1 MATLTPEQQ
10 SDVERRFKDLAVQW
24 FATTRY
30 RSNTHALQNGPVY
43 LELVGSGE
51 AVSPL
56 NLAEVRREPSVSW
69 FIVLAAISGEDPVP
83 PALAG
88 RVDAMARAW
97 LDWGRQRGYA
107 V

>member
-1 MATLTPEQQ
+1 MITLTPEQQ
-10 SDVERRFKDLAVQW
+10 LEVARRFQVLTRQW
-24 FATTRY
+24 VEVTRY
-30 RSNTHALQNGPVY
+30 RSNTQALRSHPGFQ
-43 LELVGSGE
+43 ELVALGE
-51 AVSPL
+51 PVVPMI
-56 NLAEVRREPSVSW
+56 LAELTREPDVSW
-69 FIVLAAISGEDPVP
+69 LTVLTAITGENPVP